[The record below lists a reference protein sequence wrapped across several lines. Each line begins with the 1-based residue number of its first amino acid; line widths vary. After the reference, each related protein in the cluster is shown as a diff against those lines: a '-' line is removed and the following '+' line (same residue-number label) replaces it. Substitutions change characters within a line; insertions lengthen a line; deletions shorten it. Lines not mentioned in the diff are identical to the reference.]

1 MDINI
6 LPPDVGQ
13 FLIHQSRKTTR
24 INIKELT
31 TIAEVII
38 SDEQC
43 KQIKSVVNCKSLNG
57 YHTSQNIVPF
67 WIQPALSIMAPF
79 NCINH
84 EWFANTCS
92 ILSRKLLINNL
103 MQSCMPNS
111 FTYFK
116 QKWKVQNGLRLSIV
130 FSNYMYIWTAVKH
143 NSTH

>member
-1 MDINI
+1 MQTN
-6 LPPDVGQ
+6 
-13 FLIHQSRKTTR
+13 
-24 INIKELT
+24 
-31 TIAEVII
+31 
-38 SDEQC
+38 
-43 KQIKSVVNCKSLNG
+43 QILNG

-67 WIQPALSIMAPF
+67 WIQPALRIMAPF

-92 ILSRKLLINNL
+92 TLSRKLLINNL

-130 FSNYMYIWTAVKH
+130 FSNYMYIWTVKH
-143 NSTH
+143 NNTHWTSDSLYSYQLQPSTASPPQLYDHFQLHYTVVSATWKRWHPNSPNSP